1 MEVLVKEGWIFILE
15 AFKYTCS
22 YFAMLRIAQSN
33 ISLSAGEAT
42 YDDQSFT
49 LSQGNRQ
56 HSFMVDI
63 SDNDDIEMSANRER
77 QLTLNIQIISFD
89 SDLYT
94 LDQGQLTVV
103 IKDND
108 TGE

>member
-1 MEVLVKEGWIFILE
+1 MPHLQSLQYVKDC
-15 AFKYTCS
+15 AKY
-22 YFAMLRIAQSN
+22 N
-33 ISLSAGEAT
+33 IPLSAGEAT

-49 LSQGNRQ
+49 LSQGKRQ

-63 SDNDDIEMSANRER
+63 SDNDDIETSANRER
-77 QLTLNIQIISFD
+77 QFTLNIQIISFD